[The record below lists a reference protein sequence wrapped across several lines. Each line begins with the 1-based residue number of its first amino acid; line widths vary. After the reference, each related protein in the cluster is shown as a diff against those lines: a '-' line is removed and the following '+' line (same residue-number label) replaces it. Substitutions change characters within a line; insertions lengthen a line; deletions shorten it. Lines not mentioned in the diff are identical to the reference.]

1 MRTDCRARIFE
12 ICSRSHS
19 ASSDVSLPAG
29 SMAMRRRVVLGLLNG
44 LIIISRPCRAL
55 SLQTA
60 TCVVNRVPM
69 PTSHRRGFE
78 RFDEFISDQHHLHVG
93 ERLCEAS
100 TCSCEME
107 GYVEKCELS
116 F

>member
-1 MRTDCRARIFE
+1 MGRELR
-12 ICSRSHS
+12 RS
-19 ASSDVSLPAG
+19 AE
-29 SMAMRRRVVLGLLNG
+29 
-44 LIIISRPCRAL
+44 C
-55 SLQTA
+55 
-60 TCVVNRVPM
+60 
-69 PTSHRRGFE
+69 GFE

>member
-1 MRTDCRARIFE
+1 MRVDCRARIFE
-12 ICSRSHS
+12 FRSPSHS

-60 TCVVNRVPM
+60 TCVVNRVHM
-69 PTSHRRGFE
+69 PTSHRRSSE
-78 RFDEFISDQHHLHVG
+78 RFEELISDQHHLHVG
-93 ERLCEAS
+93 ERLSEAS
-100 TCSCEME
+100 TCSREME
-107 GYVEKCELS
+107 S
-116 F
+116 